1 MLRAETR
8 RFVCDVG
15 AIGEPD
21 AVVIEAL
28 ARVQLTARR
37 LGCELRLVHASP
49 QLRLLVA
56 FMGLSGVLPCDQ
68 GSRRGGNP
76 NIGK

>member
-1 MLRAETR
+1 MLSARTR
-8 RFVCDVG
+8 RFTCDVG
-15 AIGEPD
+15 AIREPD
-21 AVVIEAL
+21 AVVVEAL

-37 LGCELRLVHASP
+37 LGCELRLVHATP
-49 QLRLLVA
+49 ELRWLVA
-56 FMGLSGVLPCDQ
+56 FMGLSGALPCDQ